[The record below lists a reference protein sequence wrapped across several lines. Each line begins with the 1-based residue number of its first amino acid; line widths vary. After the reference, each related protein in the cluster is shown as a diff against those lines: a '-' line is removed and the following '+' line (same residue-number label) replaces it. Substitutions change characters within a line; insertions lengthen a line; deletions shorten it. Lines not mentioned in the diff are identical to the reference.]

1 MTPSSISRRI
11 NTTGTPSNQRMSGY
25 TITYLLSHSSTIK
38 VNPHGYVPR
47 LAIGHSAIELDHS
60 QGKESAGELSVIS
73 GVSPG
78 RDQSNARAKL
88 LRLDDVTLDRRY
100 RQHPQDDG
108 SPPGYQPVRSSLA
121 VPIEQQAL
129 QAQ

>member
-25 TITYLLSHSSTIK
+25 TITYLLSHSSTIESHSSTIE
-38 VNPHGYVPR
+38 VNPHGYVSR

-73 GVSPG
+73 GVSPV
-78 RDQSNARAKL
+78 RYQSNARAKL

-121 VPIEQQAL
+121 VPIE
-129 QAQ
+129 